1 MQTDTTNV
9 LIVDDDLIIQLLHK
23 RLLQK
28 DGLHPNPLV
37 CNNGVAALDTIDE
50 HCSQPNTCVLLLD
63 INMPVMNGWE
73 LLDELNLR
81 NIPLGRIYVIMVTSS
96 VDPLDRLKATEYQ
109 HIIGFLEK
117 PLTTQSIHT
126 IRNIPQIKLLL

>member
-1 MQTDTTNV
+1 MRVKKLCIID
-9 LIVDDDLIIQLLHK
+9 DDDLYKLLLK
-23 RLLQK
+23 KSVKNLGNNVEILTYSNGEEAFIELSKLKNSPDLLP
-28 DGLHPNPLV
+28 DL
-37 CNNGVAALDTIDE
+37 I
-50 HCSQPNTCVLLLD
+50 LLD